1 MDLGT
6 YRYYV
11 DWDNGPGQS
20 PPVEPFLGAFDDIS
34 AYALKADWSYGS
46 DSGTPG
52 QTKAG
57 SASITLDNSSSLFS
71 SYNTLSDIYGK
82 ILPGIWV
89 RITMTIGAGAEVT
102 MWQGKLD
109 SIVPRVGDRVT
120 VSTATLQAYGSLQ
133 QASADADIDI
143 PMQTDITTGAAADLI
158 LDAAG
163 YPAADRDI
171 DTGLSTMSRF
181 WARKGRVLDL
191 LRELEAQ
198 ETGLLRETKDGK
210 IQFESRAHRA
220 SAPHTTARS
229 TYGTGTLRPW
239 NLQQEDPLLD
249 IFNSIEAKVRTFNK
263 SETVALATICDV
275 RNGTGGPPIPFANGE
290 TKVIDI
296 EFPTPSSP
304 SQLLAVE
311 TWGIVTVEIN
321 TTEAGDGTD
330 LTNLV
335 TMSRQEL
342 GRTLRCTFVNSSGS
356 AGYFIRL
363 FVSGVAI
370 VEGDPLTVSAED
382 TTSQAKFRKRAL
394 PNPSQWLTQLAEGQA
409 YCNHI
414 IALYKDPRPALR
426 FTLKANY
433 NATHLAEA
441 QAIDV
446 SDRIHIT
453 ANLGTFG
460 LGINGDFFVESLHH
474 KVNEGRVHEVQVYCR
489 SIVTHSWPASGTAY
503 SARTVPD
510 GVPDDLYVTGMDP
523 DLQIVCGARAWK
535 YNRNITGARFRA
547 RYYAE
552 PLASGESADL
562 RTIVEGGDMEDNLA
576 GGMIVVDTPFFANQ
590 YGAQY
595 DFVSGAEG
603 AWYYAFQFTSSA
615 GDSVWTDGNKTP
627 QYVENYVQAVSGQ
640 AATGPPDDWWV
651 EVIADP
657 SGRHAVIVRASRPKV
672 NGAKIWAWVAQIK
685 DNRTGLWRS
694 VGDNT
699 ASVESANVFYGD
711 QNDSAYGDI
720 AHVPSKN
727 NTRFTR
733 GTNIHGGLR
742 GQDPLD
748 FARIGDLLLFDPR
761 GGVWE
766 EKYCSW
772 GTIDRIQGLTSG
784 FDIATADNF
793 DVRGRFRTAVTS
805 DLRLLS
811 VKPPWEWTIEGY
823 FGAEPNHGLYERWYW
838 DNDEHGDTT
847 TAIFVSDPIEVP
859 ASVPLSAIEAR
870 VWFDSGFS
878 RWDGGIIT
886 GGLVGSEGN
895 PSGATGLQILTH
907 EDEPQIPA
915 GYIALQWNRETLN
928 YKDISVVAAWFSSAL
943 PAEGPYDAERTGHPT
958 TVLEEGTCEVVR
970 GNKRI
975 NVTRPSPP
983 AASVIGKIFLMYTD
997 DASPDSDLDGNVI
1010 TAATATT
1017 ITLSDRSFTSTNP
1030 FMRTGTFNYAIV
1042 DCWWP
1047 NEGSSNL
1054 AYYQWQ
1060 VTQVTQDIEATV
1072 WRTPVMP
1079 MPNGT
1084 YYVTLANRNPYGL
1097 GTRLIPGGAGTPDP
1111 PTEVHPQACTILSVV
1126 AVGSPATLEVDTN
1139 ADLGSTFSITS
1150 ASNFTLKNPA
1160 GTLYCGQ
1167 TILWMITG
1175 AGVPTLD
1182 TKFRLMDGE
1191 SISKS
1196 SGRDLLG
1203 AIYNAA
1209 DDEWDAFWK
1218 KGS

>member
-89 RITMTIGAGAEVT
+89 RITMQIGAGAEVT

-275 RNGTGGPPIPFANGE
+275 RNGTGGPPIPFANGK

-363 FVSGVAI
+363 FVNGVAI

-414 IALYKDPRPALR
+414 IALYKNPRPALR

-474 KVNEGRVHEVQVYCR
+474 KVNEGRIHEVQVYCR
-489 SIVTHSWPASGTAY
+489 AITTHSWPASGTAY
-503 SARTVPD
+503 TAKVVSPPGA
-510 GVPDDLYVTGMDP
+510 PDDYICNAMDP
-523 DLQIVCGARAWK
+523 DSRVIIGIQAQK
-535 YNRNITGARFRA
+535 YTVGIYEAQFRA
-547 RYYAE
+547 KLVAAGTQY
-552 PLASGESADL
+552 PSLDL
-562 RTIVEGGDMEDNLA
+562 RTTAEGGTLVHNGTDSWIYEGRGATPEHGAQMIVKVPAQGVLFYTARLANAA
-576 GGMIVVDTPFFANQ
+576 GGWGLWSDGNPQPKIVTDSIPLEDPSTADVGPAADWSISVKEGSAAGTAVVTFGRPATYGHKIVAIVVQIAAHGLTSPATPWIPIDDPSITIYDGSAISHTYNKRLMTLTIDGSPAGS
-590 YGAQY
+590 YGA
-595 DFVSGAEG
+595 A
-603 AWYYAFQFTSSA
+603 AP
-615 GDSVWTDGNKTP
+615 GDL
-627 QYVENYVQAVSGQ
+627 
-640 AATGPPDDWWV
+640 
-651 EVIADP
+651 ILF
-657 SGRHAVIVRASRPKV
+657 
-672 NGAKIWAWVAQIK
+672 
-685 DNRTGLWRS
+685 DNR
-694 VGDNT
+694 
-699 ASVESANVFYGD
+699 
-711 QNDSAYGDI
+711 
-720 AHVPSKN
+720 
-727 NTRFTR
+727 
-733 GTNIHGGLR
+733 GGAFGR
-742 GQDPLD
+742 Q
-748 FARIGDLLLFDPR
+748 
-761 GGVWE
+761 
-766 EKYCSW
+766 YCGW
-772 GTIDRIQGLTSG
+772 GTIPVDGITGPTIRYIPGFIPAFDPDVNDDYADIRIK
-784 FDIATADNF
+784 I
-793 DVRGRFRTAVTS
+793 VT
-805 DLRLLS
+805 
-811 VKPPWEWTIEGY
+811 PPWEWLTDGY
-823 FGAEPNHGLYERWYW
+823 LGGNGLWEKVYWIPPNR
-838 DNDEHGDTT
+838 GDRSTQT
-847 TAIFVSDPIEVP
+847 FVTDPIPLP
-859 ASVPLSAIEAR
+859 AGVDITDVQAR
-870 VWFDSGFS
+870 VWFENGYYS
-878 RWDGGIIT
+878 RSDDDTYSDFGT
-886 GGLVGSEGN
+886 GGGS
-895 PSGATGLQILTH
+895 STGQGCVLL
-907 EDEPQIPA
+907 P
-915 GYIALQWNRETLN
+915 
-928 YKDISVVAAWFSSAL
+928 VVA
-943 PAEGPYDAERTGHPT
+943 GH
-958 TVLEEGTCEVVR
+958 V
-970 GNKRI
+970 
-975 NVTRPSPP
+975 
-983 AASVIGKIFLMYTD
+983 ATD
-997 DASPDSDLDGNVI
+997 VSLGNVFAI
-1010 TAATATT
+1010 N
-1017 ITLSDRSFTSTNP
+1017 SDADFVLDNP
-1030 FMRTGTFNYAIV
+1030 TGPVF
-1042 DCWWP
+1042 C
-1047 NEGSSNL
+1047 GM
-1054 AYYQWQ
+1054 
-1060 VTQVTQDIEATV
+1060 TV
-1072 WRTPVMP
+1072 VW
-1079 MPNGT
+1079 
-1084 YYVTLANRNPYGL
+1084 A
-1097 GTRLIPGGAGTPDP
+1097 
-1111 PTEVHPQACTILSVV
+1111 
-1126 AVGSPATLEVDTN
+1126 
-1139 ADLGSTFSITS
+1139 
-1150 ASNFTLKNPA
+1150 
-1160 GTLYCGQ
+1160 
-1167 TILWMITG
+1167 ITG

-1182 TKFRLMDGE
+1182 SKFRLMTNE
-1191 SISKS
+1191 YVTKS
-1196 SGRDLLG
+1196 AGRDLCG
-1203 AIYNAA
+1203 AIYN
-1209 DDEWDAFWK
+1209 DPGDEWDTFWK
-1218 KGS
+1218 QGP

>member
-89 RITMTIGAGAEVT
+89 RITMQIGAGAEVT

-120 VSTATLQAYGSLQ
+120 VSTATLQAYGPLQ
-133 QASADADIDI
+133 QSSEDADVDI
-143 PMQTDITTGAAADLI
+143 AMQTDITTGDAVDLI

-181 WARKGRVLDL
+181 WARKGRVLEL

-198 ETGLLRETKDGK
+198 EAGLLRETKDGK

-239 NLQQEDPLLD
+239 NLQQENPLLD
-249 IFNSIEAKVRTFNK
+249 IYNSIKAKVRTFNK
-263 SETVALATICDV
+263 SETVTLATICDV
-275 RNGTGGPPIPFANGE
+275 RNGTGGPPIPLANGE

-330 LTNLV
+330 LTNIV

-363 FVSGVAI
+363 FVNGVAI

-474 KVNEGRVHEVQVYCR
+474 KVNEGRIHEVQVYCR
-489 SIVTHSWPASGTAY
+489 AITTHSWPASGVAY
-503 SARTVPD
+503 TPYIVPKN
-510 GVPDDLYVTGMDP
+510 VPDDLTVASIDP
-523 DLQIVCGARAWK
+523 SYHCVFGAEAWK
-535 YNRNITGARFRA
+535 YNEYITGARFRA
-547 RYYAE
+547 KYYAAPQE
-552 PLASGESADL
+552 QSVDL
-562 RTIVEGGDMEDNLA
+562 RTVAEGGTLVHNGTTEY
-576 GGMIVVDTPFFANQ
+576 VVDNIYATN

-595 DFVSGAEG
+595 ELDSADPG
-603 AWYYAFQFTSSA
+603 AWYFAFQFTSKA

-627 QYVENYVQAVSGQ
+627 LYVQDYLPTD
-640 AATGPPDDWWV
+640 AAATTGPPADWWV
-651 EVIADP
+651 EVIPDP
-657 SGRHAVIVRASRPKV
+657 AGTHGVIVRAPRPKT
-672 NGAKIWAWVAQIK
+672 NGSKIWAVRYQIK
-685 DNRTGLWRS
+685 DNRTGDWYAIDYDIWGAAGAPDIQYGFN
-694 VGDNT
+694 GDN
-699 ASVESANVFYGD
+699 YGAWPPPAD
-711 QNDSAYGDI
+711 GSGRWYT
-720 AHVPSKN
+720 HVLTLDN
-727 NTRFTR
+727 RRFTR
-733 GTNIHGGLR
+733 ESGVGLT
-742 GQDPLD
+742 GPGYPTHTDD
-748 FARIGDLLLFDPR
+748 WARPGMLMLFDRR
-761 GGVWE
+761 GATWNRD
-766 EKYCSW
+766 YCQW
-772 GTIDRIQGLTSG
+772 GTVDTVQGLKTGFNPATS
-784 FDIATADNF
+784 TYF
-793 DVRGRFRTAVTS
+793 DVQGRFHTS
-805 DLRLLS
+805 VYSDIRLLV
-811 VKPPWEWTIEGY
+811 VKPPWEWTYGGY
-823 FGAEPNHGLYERWYW
+823 FGAELNNGMAGVVYW
-838 DNDEHGDTT
+838 NKGQHGDTDT
-847 TAIFVSDPIEVP
+847 QVFESPVIAVP
-859 ASVPLSAIEAR
+859 PGVPLEFIEGR
-870 VWFDSGFS
+870 VWFDNGYSVS
-878 RWDGGIIT
+878 DNNVT
-886 GGLVGSEGN
+886 YGGLGGSVGN
-895 PSGATGLQILTH
+895 PYGATGLEVLTH
-907 EDEPQIPA
+907 ADDLSIPE
-915 GYIALQWNRETLN
+915 GYMAFQWNRETGN
-928 YKDISVVAAWFSSAL
+928 YKSIYVVAAWLSAAL
-943 PAEGPYDAERTGHPT
+943 PAEGPYDDERDGTPANII
-958 TVLEEGTCEVVR
+958 ESGTCTVVR
-970 GNKRI
+970 GDKSI
-975 NVTRPSPP
+975 TITRSGD
-983 AASVIGKIFLMYTD
+983 ASVVGRVFLIYTD
-997 DASPDSDLDGNVI
+997 DAYPDSDLDGNVI
-1010 TAATATT
+1010 VEEGVNK
-1017 ITLSDRSFTSTNP
+1017 IILSSHFNKS
-1030 FMRTGTFNYAIV
+1030 GTFDYAIV
-1042 DCWWP
+1042 KRWWDTAGGDSG
-1047 NEGSSNL
+1047 NI
-1054 AYYQWQ
+1054 AYFQWSVSQ
-1060 VTQVTQDIEATV
+1060 VCSDVEQAV
-1072 WRTPVMP
+1072 WRTPPVP
-1079 MPNGT
+1079 IPPGS
-1084 YYVTLANRNPYGL
+1084 YYVTLANRNEYGL
-1097 GTRLIPGGAGTPDP
+1097 GTRLVPGGVGDPDP
-1111 PTEVHPQACTILSVV
+1111 PTEIAPGGCVELF
-1126 AVGSPATLEVDTN
+1126 GYYGEVDTN
-1139 ADLGSTFSITS
+1139 ADEGSVFYLDEDGDY
-1150 ASNFTLKNPA
+1150 TLNNPI
-1160 GTLYCGQ
+1160 GVLKCGRTL
-1167 TILWMITG
+1167 LWMLDG
-1175 AGVPTLD
+1175 VGVPTLD
-1182 TKFRLMDGE
+1182 SKFRLMNGE
-1191 SISKS
+1191 TIDKS
-1196 SGRDLLG
+1196 AGRDLLG
-1203 AIYNAA
+1203 AIYNALS
-1209 DDEWDAFWK
+1209 DQLDTFFK
-1218 KGS
+1218 KGP